1 MIVDGAVNSGCFKEF
16 LQRLVHQ
23 ARRMVFLV
31 LDNLKVHH
39 SKQVKEW
46 VEKYKNKVELVYLPE
61 YGPDLNPEDYMN
73 IVKSSL

>member
-1 MIVDGAVNSGCFKEF
+1 
-16 LQRLVHQ
+16 
-23 ARRMVFLV
+23 MVFLV